1 MESGDLP
8 SHLRPVMQALTAV
21 VRRRAPAIRE
31 RVERLHA
38 ENPTLGPDAL
48 ARRLIAT
55 TRRRGAPPGAGPGA
69 PPGAPRGG
77 PPVPLGA
84 RPGAGPGPPPG
95 GTPPG
100 PGARR

>member
-1 MESGDLP
+1 
-8 SHLRPVMQALTAV
+8 MQALTAV

-55 TRRRGAPPGAGPGA
+55 TRRRVAATGAATGVAAIAPGVGTLVALGTAAGQGLYA
-69 PPGAPRGG
+69 LEQETELVTSSATR
-77 PPVPLGA
+77 
-84 RPGAGPGPPPG
+84 
-95 GTPPG
+95 TSS
-100 PGARR
+100 